1 MKQKLWRL
9 ALLTGCVALAA
20 SLSAPTLA
28 TTAATPAM
36 LSSTCNGC
44 HGTDGASAG
53 TSNPTIAGL
62 SADYFDTAMK
72 QFRSG
77 ERPSTIMGRLA
88 KGYSDEQ
95 LKAMAEYFAAR
106 KFVAAKQAFDA
117 AKAAQGKELHAK
129 RCNMCHAQGGAHS
142 GAGGVLAGQWKE
154 YLHITLADY
163 RAGKRKAPE
172 LMAKRMEGLSDADF
186 EALINYYASQQ

>member
-9 ALLTGCVALAA
+9 ALLAGCVVLGS
-20 SLSAPTLA
+20 SLSAPLLA
-28 TTAATPAM
+28 SPATPAM
-36 LSSTCNGC
+36 LSNTCNGC
-44 HGTDGASAG
+44 HGTDGSSAG

-62 SADYFDTAMK
+62 TADYFETAMK

-95 LKAMAEYFAAR
+95 LKAMADHFAAK
-106 KFVAAKQAFDA
+106 KFVRAKQAFDA
-117 AKAAQGKELHAK
+117 GKAAAGKELHAK

-154 YLHITLADY
+154 YLQIAFAEY

-186 EALINYYASQQ
+186 DALINYYASQQ

>member
-1 MKQKLWRL
+1 MKKKLWRL
-9 ALLTGCVALAA
+9 ALLTGCLALGS
-20 SLSAPTLA
+20 SLSGTTLA
-28 TTAATPAM
+28 VSVASPAM
-36 LSSTCNGC
+36 LSNTCNGC
-44 HGTDGASAG
+44 HGTDGSSAG
-53 TSNPTIAGL
+53 ASNPTIAGL
-62 SADYFDTAMK
+62 SVDYFETAMK

-95 LKAMAEYFAAR
+95 LKAMAEAFAAK
-106 KFVAAKQAFDA
+106 KFVRAKQTFDA
-117 AKAAQGKELHAK
+117 DKAAAVKELHAK
-129 RCNMCHAQGGAHS
+129 RCNMCHAQGGANS

-154 YLHITLADY
+154 YLHITLAEY